1 MSENCQSFQYP
12 FHKLLPS
19 VALYI
24 TSTTMYYGFGFRL
37 QFSQNTSIRE
47 NRYDIRDKIREKQML
62 EKFVVIKLDI
72 CIQKH

>member
-1 MSENCQSFQYP
+1 
-12 FHKLLPS
+12 
-19 VALYI
+19 
-24 TSTTMYYGFGFRL
+24 MYYGFGFRL